1 MKRISINN
9 PLKKLGLKQPNTNQ
23 GANTMD
29 DWISDWEKLDFL
41 SQHGELAVDVFENA
55 NEIVIKSA
63 VAGIKPGDIDISIN
77 HDVLT
82 IKGQRHNEDK
92 IERKNYLFQE
102 CYWGNFSRTI
112 VLPSQVLSDQ
122 VKATLKNGI
131 LTVSIPKAAP
141 EKSIKVQALD

>member
-1 MKRISINN
+1 M
-9 PLKKLGLKQPNTNQ
+9 
-23 GANTMD
+23 A

-41 SQHGELAVDVFENA
+41 SQHGELAVDVFENDS
-55 NEIVIKSA
+55 EIVIKSA

-77 HDVLT
+77 NDVLT

-92 IERKNYLFQE
+92 VERKNYLFQE

-112 VLPSQVLSDQ
+112 VLPSQVISAK

-141 EKSIKVQALD
+141 EKSIKVEALD